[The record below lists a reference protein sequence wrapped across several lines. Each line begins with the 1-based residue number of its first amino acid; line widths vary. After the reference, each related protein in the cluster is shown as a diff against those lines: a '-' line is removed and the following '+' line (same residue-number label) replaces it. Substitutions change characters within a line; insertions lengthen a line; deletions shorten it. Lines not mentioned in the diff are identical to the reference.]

1 MAYLSEENTEMYR
14 RMLSAD
20 TERGPVQSGLFNPP
34 PRTAEPTAVSS
45 FVKRKFPAPGP
56 VMTKQ
61 ITVTGTTT
69 AQGVGGGTSEVA
81 PKPKSFIDFPQNQ
94 FGPPRTSVEGGTA
107 ASLGPEKS
115 NFMPLVYIGGAG
127 LLLYFLLKK

>member
-20 TERGPVQSGLFNPP
+20 TEQGPGTGAMFNPP
-34 PRTAEPTAVSS
+34 PRTAAPTTVGG
-45 FVKRKFPAPGP
+45 FVRKTFPAPGP

-61 ITVTGTTT
+61 ITVTGTTGT
-69 AQGVGGGTSEVA
+69 GSGGGSMEVMV
-81 PKPKSFIDFPQNQ
+81 KPKNF
-94 FGPPRTSVEGGTA
+94 VEGGTA
-107 ASLGPEKS
+107 ASLGPQKT

-127 LLLYFLLKK
+127 LLLYFLFKK

>member
-20 TERGPVQSGLFNPP
+20 TEQGPGTGAMFNPP
-34 PRTAEPTAVSS
+34 PKTAAPTTVGG
-45 FVKRKFPAPGP
+45 FVRKTFPAPGP
-56 VMTKQ
+56 VITKQ

-69 AQGVGGGTSEVA
+69 ASSGGVTTEIAPMPKTFQQGAAAMTMA
-81 PKPKSFIDFPQNQ
+81 PTK
-94 FGPPRTSVEGGTA
+94 T
-107 ASLGPEKS
+107 

-127 LLLYFLLKK
+127 LLLYFLFVKK